1 MPRIIFTVINDLTYD
16 HRMHRICNSLVNDGH
31 DVLLV
36 GRKLSRRDPFGKSSV
51 PLQEEEFHQ
60 HRLKLIFSRGK
71 LFYIENNIRLFFF
84 LLFQKFDIVCGI
96 DLDTIL
102 PCYFISK
109 IKNKK
114 CVYDA
119 HELFPEVPEV
129 IRRPSVQK
137 MWRRVEKFSV
147 SRIKNC
153 YTVSHGLADYF
164 EKNYGRKFEVIRNM
178 PLKDDN
184 TVKRVADSSF
194 RTIIYQGALNEGR
207 GLEAMIEAMQQLDCK
222 LILAGEG
229 DLSSTLRTKV
239 EQLNLSEKIIFA
251 GKKKAD
257 ELRNLTKQSF
267 IGINL
272 LENKGL
278 NYYYS
283 LANKFFDYVNAGIP
297 QITMNFPEYKM
308 MNTEF
313 EVAALIDDLKTETLL
328 SAIHRLMDEKDFYFR
343 LRENCLRA
351 REVWNWQNEEQK
363 LLAFYRQLK

>member
-16 HRMHRICNSLVNDGH
+16 QRMHRICNSLANDGN

-36 GRKLSRRDPFGKSSV
+36 GRKLESSIPLSQEKFQQRRLS
-51 PLQEEEFHQ
+51 
-60 HRLKLIFSRGK
+60 LIFSKGK
-71 LFYIENNIRLFFF
+71 LFYLEYDIRLFFF
-84 LLFQKFDIVCGI
+84 LLFKKFDIVCGI

-119 HELFPEVPEV
+119 HELFTEVPEV
-129 IRRPSVQK
+129 IRRPSIQS
-137 MWRRVEKFSV
+137 MWKRIEKFSI

-153 YTVSHGLADYF
+153 YTVSNGIAEYF
-164 EKNYGRKFEVIRNM
+164 LQHYNRKFEVIMNM
-178 PLKDDN
+178 PLKDEPDGN
-184 TVKRVADSSF
+184 NKIDFSSPQ
-194 RTIIYQGALNEGR
+194 IIYQGALNEGR
-207 GLEAMIEAMQQLDCK
+207 GLEAMIEAMQQVNGK

-229 DLSSTLRTKV
+229 DLSSLLREKV
-239 EQLNLSEKIIFA
+239 THLRLNDKIIFT
-251 GKKKAD
+251 GKRKAE
-257 ELRNLTKQSF
+257 ELRELTKQSF

-272 LENKGL
+272 LEKKGL

-283 LANKFFDYVNAGIP
+283 LANKFFDYVNAGVP

-308 MNTEF
+308 MNQQF

-328 SAIHRLMDEKDFYFR
+328 SAIRRLTDEKDFYFR
-343 LRENCLRA
+343 LRENCSHA
-351 REVWNWQNEEQK
+351 CEVWNWENEEQK
-363 LLAFYRQLK
+363 LFLFYQSLK